1 MLKKLLTDRQRNEI
15 IEYLR
20 VLPNGMPQY
29 IRGLKNQIKGL
40 DFDAMEK
47 DLALMRR
54 LSELEI
60 PMGRKKINWRQLPA
74 YVTIR
79 QKASEGLPAEL
90 RVRHPETEKKRMP

>member
-1 MLKKLLTDRQRNEI
+1 VLKKLLTDRQRNEI

-90 RVRHPETEKKRMP
+90 RVRHPEIKKKRMP